1 MKQKQRLVLLDAHAI
16 LHRAYHAL
24 PDFATSQGVPT
35 GALYGFSTMVMHIV
49 SQFKPDYIVGCFD
62 LPKPTYRHVAYE
74 AYKTGRVKTDDALV
88 SQLKKAQELCVN
100 LGIPVYSL
108 EGFEAD
114 DMLGTIVHELKDNA
128 AVEILIASGDM
139 DTLQLVSG
147 DNVRVFTLKKGI
159 HDTIIYNEDKVI
171 ERFGFTPKQIPDY
184 KGLRGDTSD
193 NIIGIKGIGEKT
205 ATILIKE
212 FGTVEGM
219 YQALEQGDE
228 RFRKVGLT
236 PRMIELIRSG
246 KEEALFSK
254 MLATIRTDAPIQFTL
269 PEKTWREGIDIENI
283 IRLFGEY
290 EFRSLPKRFKDLLAE
305 LDGTTITPLES
316 PEESEV
322 VDPHILRETLLA
334 LWVADSNYTN
344 PTQEDLYTFAQTR
357 SFEKARQFVFSELTA
372 RQSEWVFQ
380 NIERPLIP
388 VVDQM
393 RTWGIAIDV
402 PLLEQLK
409 REYSATVEE
418 LQKEIHTYA
427 GTEFNIS
434 SPKQLAEVLFN
445 SLGLKGKN
453 QKKTSTGQLSTKES
467 ELEKLKDAHPIV
479 SRILAYR
486 ELTKL
491 LSTYIEVIP
500 TLTDANARLHS
511 TLLQTG
517 TTTGR
522 MASEDPNIQ
531 NIPIKSALGRRIRS
545 AFVAEPGWV
554 LVSCDYSQI
563 ELRCAAILSGDE
575 RLMEIFKNN
584 EDIHRSVAS
593 RVFHVAPDQVTPE
606 MRRKAKV
613 INFGILYGMGANALK
628 ANLEEGGDV
637 VSRSDAQTYLD
648 EYFKEFSG
656 VATYIEDTIRHAT
669 TKGYTETLFGRR
681 RYFENIKSRIPYIK
695 AQAERM
701 AMNAP
706 IQGTNADITKLA
718 MQALWNGVLK
728 QGTHPDVRMLLQI
741 HDELLFEIREEKF
754 KTLVP
759 KLLTV
764 MESVV
769 PAEKR
774 NGVPIRAEAKFGK
787 DWGEMEP
794 FKDQAC

>member
-1 MKQKQRLVLLDAHAI
+1 MKQTQRLVLLDAHAI

-114 DMLGTIVHELKDNA
+114 DMLGTIVHTLKDSFDI
-128 AVEILIASGDM
+128 EILIASGDM
-139 DTLQLVSG
+139 DTLQLVT
-147 DNVRVFTLKKGI
+147 DDKVRVFTLKKGI

-228 RFRKVGLT
+228 RFRKVGLA

-254 MLATIRTDAPIQFTL
+254 MLATIRVDAPIQFSL
-269 PEKTWREGIDIENI
+269 PSKTWREGINEENI
-283 IRLFGEY
+283 IHLFGEY
-290 EFRSLPKRFKDLLAE
+290 EFRSLPKRFKELLAE
-305 LDGTTITPLES
+305 LDGTQVEKTEILES
-316 PEESEV
+316 AEV
-322 VDPHILRETLLA
+322 VDPALLRETLLA
-334 LWVADSNYTN
+334 LWVVDSNYTN
-344 PTQEDLYTFAQTR
+344 PTIEDVYTFAQTR
-357 SFEKARQFVFSELTA
+357 SFEKARQIITTELTA
-372 RQSEWVFQ
+372 RQGVYVFEA
-380 NIERPLIP
+380 IEKPLIP
-388 VVDQM
+388 VIDQM
-393 RTWGIAIDV
+393 RTWGIAIDL
-402 PLLEQLK
+402 PHLASLKQEYRAAALELEKQ
-409 REYSATVEE
+409 
-418 LQKEIHTYA
+418 IHAYA
-427 GTEFNIS
+427 GTEFNIA

-467 ELEKLKDAHPIV
+467 ELEKLKDAHPIIPC
-479 SRILAYR
+479 ILSYR

-500 TLTDANARLHS
+500 TLTDTAGRLHS
-511 TLLQTG
+511 TLLQMG

-593 RVFHVAPDQVTPE
+593 RVFHVSPSEVTPE

-637 VSRSDAQTYLD
+637 VSRADAQTYLD

-656 VATYIEDTIRHAT
+656 VAAYIEETIRLAT
-669 TKGYTETLFGRR
+669 AKGYTETLFGRR

-718 MQALWNGVLK
+718 MQALWGGVLK
-728 QGTHPDVRMLLQI
+728 QGARSDVRMLLQI
-741 HDELLFEIREEKF
+741 HDELLFEIKEEVF
-754 KTLVP
+754 ETIIP
-759 KLLTV
+759 ELLRV

-774 NGVPIRAEAKFGK
+774 KGVPIRAEAKFGK
-787 DWGEMEP
+787 NWGEM
-794 FKDQAC
+794 KSV